1 LCEIGHSQ
9 REALSLK
16 MIGKLISK
24 KGGERALKIE
34 LSVTELKEICKLIP
48 REPEDVLK
56 LIRDDLPRAIG
67 EYLSGLIRVEL
78 ASFRSEAL

>member
-1 LCEIGHSQ
+1 LWEIGHSQ
-9 REALSLK
+9 REALSPK
-16 MIGKLISK
+16 IFGKQISK

-48 REPEDVLK
+48 REPDDVLN
-56 LIRDDLPRAIG
+56 LIRDDLPRVIG
-67 EYLSGLIRVEL
+67 EYLSGLIRMEL